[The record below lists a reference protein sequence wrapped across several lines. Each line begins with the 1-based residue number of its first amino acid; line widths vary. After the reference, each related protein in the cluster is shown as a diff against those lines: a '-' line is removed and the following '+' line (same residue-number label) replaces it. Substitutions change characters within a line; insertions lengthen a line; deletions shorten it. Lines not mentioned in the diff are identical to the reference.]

1 MNTTGGQN
9 LKEFNI
15 VSDQMS
21 GKPSRKLTFVFLFGS
36 ILLLTLSDLA
46 YACTGSACR

>member
-1 MNTTGGQN
+1 LN
-9 LKEFNI
+9 LFN
-15 VSDQMS
+15 VSDQVS
-21 GKPSRKLTFVFLFGS
+21 GKPSGKLTSVLLFGP